1 MERFNK
7 IGEEDVGITEY
18 IDSSNK
24 GFKCVLKHRYSDF
37 IVNEIDIDGNVIT
50 GGMIKT
56 NAIDASK
63 WNVTSLSAICATIGE
78 LKTADTG
85 ARVVIKDNLIQVYD
99 NNNVLRVKM
108 GVWS

>member
-37 IVNEIDIDGNVIT
+37 IVNEIDIDGNVVWVKTKDSNIQESIIT
-50 GGMIKT
+50 KRGKR
-56 NAIDASK
+56 K
-63 WNVTSLSAICATIGE
+63 LSSFIFESGTLEKKGIIGRR
-78 LKTADTG
+78 L
-85 ARVVIKDNLIQVYD
+85 
-99 NNNVLRVKM
+99 
-108 GVWS
+108 

>member
-37 IVNEIDIDGNVIT
+37 IVNEIDIDGNVVWV
-50 GGMIKT
+50 KT
-56 NAIDASK
+56 KDSNIQEEEK
-63 WNVTSLSAICATIGE
+63 KEE
-78 LKTADTG
+78 LTEEKANEI
-85 ARVVIKDNLIQVYD
+85 VI
-99 NNNVLRVKM
+99 
-108 GVWS
+108 